1 MLKME
6 MFVFR
11 IGDELFYDR
20 RLCKITAITPNGVY
34 VKDNRVHRFISC
46 EELKKRNFEYEI
58 TFSKNGVK
66 GASHATNYDS
76 ACEEKNLLES
86 IGWEIDMHLREVA
99 Q

>member
-1 MLKME
+1 MNETLI
-6 MFVFR
+6 FN
-11 IGDELFYDR
+11 IGDELYYES
-20 RLCKITAITPNGVY
+20 RLCKIVQLNPTGVY
-34 VKDNRVHRFISC
+34 VRDGHVHRFITS
-46 EELKKRNFEYEI
+46 EELKKRTFEYEI